1 MPLFL
6 FSIFGETDAKT
17 SFQMS
22 KLDDREN
29 PSHAKENFVSR
40 PERTERQSL
49 HDRPEGFTELTSEKS
64 TFTDETVSE
73 PFANEIKLESVY
85 LAEAYAMVAF
95 LVTASDLK
103 KALKSLAENIL
114 WDGVGSTTKRR
125 KTNISEIIESAGCKK
140 KPFGLK
146 VCQLFDFVLYLKT
159 KATELQ
165 LESIAEIKEAK
176 DACLSISENVENIN
190 LPFIWLE
197 HCPAPSTKDVLSN
210 LREYQSILKKL
221 RCEEAVCRVGE
232 AIDTCERLLLEKSPV
247 NEWSEHAQSDIKEN
261 HPFRVSVCMARL
273 AVFFQV
279 HHFVAQYMLEFCRDT
294 SAALSRRFAEFLR
307 TTSLEDDQISLDSI
321 LYFLEHNTSIH
332 TDKVPEIRFDMTAL
346 TLKKNLE
353 SLRALL
359 GPTGNH
365 HNQTFHEILKNLD
378 QLLSSERE
386 NVSELSAIVVPSYL
400 EPVKSR
406 LLHHWIAP
414 NSERLVGRQRELGR
428 ICDLLEKRVGSVLIS
443 GPSGIGKSNL
453 AREAAFRLRNA
464 WPIQFVLDMSTEFSH
479 ALSLSHVIS
488 HCGLPNYDRETESVL
503 DAFEAYLKKHKLRL
517 LLVFE
522 NLDTLEP
529 GAPCDILRYT
539 KMENLAL
546 IFAVRTMET
555 DVKVLHHVKD
565 LVKVAI
571 ELPCLSWEECIK
583 AFEEGTH
590 GDCEQ
595 ASSISEKEMAST
607 SKIEDAQLS
616 KAASTSSPIDREVTE
631 NQQDEMK
638 CWLADLTDGFPAAV
652 GLAQKLFHNFPK
664 KFEEEFD
671 RLLMDSA
678 QLADLKTLVLSSKN
692 TIAFVGMATIAANVA
707 ESLGNVQ
714 DMLYTISLLA
724 WPSFPF
730 SLSPEVFGLDT
741 TEALQNG
748 LRILERTGLITIE
761 EDFGGQCRLQMHTLV
776 SRFVQGRVLAASF
789 DKHCTILSGCIVKIF
804 EHLRGKVDLDHSV
817 RDKIICSALCLR
829 ESFFFERLLRE
840 KAVPSRDLA
849 ICSWFQLSFVLARF
863 VARFC
868 HAASLSPIISL
879 NYAENLLRDGL
890 EGAIYLKRDCLEG
903 KFHLEDDSA
912 EICIEYLWIFDY
924 HCPDGGLL
932 KKKSELLDLMIV
944 ENLLQIEEVKRE
956 AFVDICS
963 HCAAAAR
970 NLGEH
975 TWSSIYLG
983 HAETIAKD
991 TDWFRRF
998 SLKRDQGFTYCYLEQ
1013 FSVAAEKLQS
1023 CVDELE
1029 NFQGPGNVALEF
1041 GRVRVLLMLA
1051 LVQIERGELELALTI
1066 LQTTLNFA
1074 IKLNDLWTWLC
1085 LLPFG
1090 DMRLLTVTSDEF
1102 CRRYLLSGLQLA
1114 EETWGKNNRQYW
1126 FTIDRLA
1133 VLEQAAGDLE
1143 KAAELHQQIPPE
1155 YHRCKW
1161 KVEGVTLKFSSPPQT
1176 CEKSRK
1182 KKKKKK
1188 KGKSRRPSSD

>member
-1 MPLFL
+1 ML
-6 FSIFGETDAKT
+6 
-17 SFQMS
+17 
-22 KLDDREN
+22 KLDDKEN
-29 PSHAKENFVSR
+29 PSQAKENFVRR

-49 HDRPEGFTELTSEKS
+49 HDRPGRFTELTSEKS
-64 TFTDETVSE
+64 TFTHVTVSQ

-103 KALKSLAENIL
+103 KALKRLAENIL
-114 WDGVGSTTKRR
+114 GGGVGSTTRRR
-125 KTNISEIIESAGCKK
+125 KKDISEIIKSAGGKK
-140 KPFGLK
+140 KPFGLT

-159 KATELQ
+159 KATEVQ

-176 DACLSISENVENIN
+176 DACLSICENVENIN

-221 RCEEAVCRVGE
+221 RCEEAVCQVGE
-232 AIDTCERLLLEKSPV
+232 AILSCERLLWEKSPV
-247 NEWSEHAQSDIKEN
+247 NQWIAHAQSDVKEN
-261 HPFRVSVCMARL
+261 HPVRVSVCMARS

-279 HHFVAQYMLEFCRDT
+279 HHFVAQYMFAFCRDS

-307 TTSLEDDQISLDSI
+307 TTSLEDDHISLE
-321 LYFLEHNTSIH
+321 LLLNFLKQNTSIH
-332 TDKVPEIRFDMTAL
+332 TDKVPEFRFDMTAP
-346 TLKKNLE
+346 TPIKNLE

-359 GPTGNH
+359 GPTGKDH
-365 HNQTFHEILKNLD
+365 DKIFHEILKNLD

-386 NVSELSAIVVPSYL
+386 NVSELCAIVVPSYL

-414 NSERLVGRQRELGR
+414 NSERLVGRQRELAR

-443 GPSGIGKSNL
+443 GPSGIGKSTL

-479 ALSLSHVIS
+479 ALSLSHVMS
-488 HCGLPNYDRETESVL
+488 HCGLPNDHSETESVL
-503 DAFEAYLKKHKLRL
+503 DTFEAYLKKSKLRL

-522 NLDTLEP
+522 NLHTLES
-529 GAPCDILRYT
+529 GAPCDIFRYT

-546 IFAVRTMET
+546 IFVIRTMET

-565 LVKVAI
+565 LVKVDI

-583 AFEEGTH
+583 VFEEETH

-595 ASSISEKEMAST
+595 ASSISEKEMASR
-607 SKIEDAQLS
+607 SKIEGAQLS
-616 KAASTSSPIDREVTE
+616 KAASTSFPIDR
-631 NQQDEMK
+631 QQDEMK

-652 GLAQKLFHNFPK
+652 CLAQKVFCNFPK
-664 KFEEEFD
+664 EFEEEFD
-671 RLLMDSA
+671 RLLVDSA

-714 DMLYTISLLA
+714 HMLYTISLLS

-761 EDFGGQCRLQMHTLV
+761 EDFGGQCRLQMHALV
-776 SRFVQGRVLAASF
+776 SRFVQGRFLAASL
-789 DKHCTILSGCIVKIF
+789 DKHCTILYGCIDKIF
-804 EHLRGKVDLDHSV
+804 EHFCGNVDLDHSV

-829 ESFFFERLLRE
+829 ESLFFERLLRE
-840 KAVPSRDLA
+840 KAVPSRYLA
-849 ICSWFQLSFVLARF
+849 IFFWSQLSFVLARF

-912 EICIEYLWIFDY
+912 EICIEYLIIFDC

-932 KKKSELLDLMIV
+932 KRKSELLDLMIV

-970 NLGEH
+970 KLGEN

-983 HAETIAKD
+983 HAETIARD

-998 SLKRDQGFTYCYLEQ
+998 SLKQYQGITYFHLEQ
-1013 FSVAAEKLQS
+1013 FSFAAEKLQS

-1029 NFQGPGNVALEF
+1029 NFEGPGNVALENERI
-1041 GRVRVLLMLA
+1041 GVLRMLA
-1051 LVQIERGELELALTI
+1051 LAQIERGELELALTI
-1066 LQTTLNFA
+1066 LQTALKFA
-1074 IKLNDLWTWLC
+1074 TKLNDLWTWLC

-1090 DMRLLTVTSDEF
+1090 DTRLLTVTSDEV
-1102 CRRYLLSGLQLA
+1102 CRNSLLSGLQLA
-1114 EETWGKNNRQYW
+1114 EETWGKDNSQYW
-1126 FTIDRLA
+1126 FTVDRLA
-1133 VLEQAAGDLE
+1133 ALEQAAGDLE
-1143 KAAELHQQIPPE
+1143 KAAKLHQQIPPE

-1161 KVEGVTLKFSSPPQT
+1161 EVGGVTLRFSSPLQAS
-1176 CEKSRK
+1176 EKSRKRK
-1182 KKKKKK
+1182 KKKKKD
-1188 KGKSRRPSSD
+1188 KSRDKKETSSADEMSLQ

>member
-1 MPLFL
+1 
-6 FSIFGETDAKT
+6 
-17 SFQMS
+17 MS

-29 PSHAKENFVSR
+29 PSHAKENFVRR

-49 HDRPEGFTELTSEKS
+49 HDRRGGFTELTSEKS
-64 TFTDETVSE
+64 TFTDETVSQ

-103 KALKSLAENIL
+103 KALKRLAENIL
-114 WDGVGSTTKRR
+114 EDGVRSTTKRR
-125 KTNISEIIESAGCKK
+125 KKNISEIIKSVGGKK

-159 KATELQ
+159 KATEVQ
-165 LESIAEIKEAK
+165 LESIVEIKEAK
-176 DACLSISENVENIN
+176 DACLSICENVENIN
-190 LPFIWLE
+190 LPLIWLE

-221 RCEEAVCRVGE
+221 RCEEAVCQVGK
-232 AIDTCERLLLEKSPV
+232 AILSCERLLSEKSVV
-247 NEWSEHAQSDIKEN
+247 NEWSVHAQSDVKEN
-261 HPFRVSVCMARL
+261 HPFRVSACMARS

-279 HHFVAQYMLEFCRDT
+279 HHFVAQYMFAFCRDS

-307 TTSLEDDQISLDSI
+307 TTSLEDDEIGPDSI

-332 TDKVPEIRFDMTAL
+332 IDKVPKIRFDMTAS
-346 TLKKNLE
+346 TLIKNLE

-414 NSERLVGRQRELGR
+414 NSERLVGRRRELAR

-443 GPSGIGKSNL
+443 GPSGIGKSTL

-464 WPIQFVLDMSTEFSH
+464 WPIQFILDMSTEFSH
-479 ALSLSHVIS
+479 ALSLSHLMS
-488 HCGLPNYDRETESVL
+488 HCGLPICHTESVL
-503 DAFEAYLKKHKLRL
+503 DTFEAYLKKSKLRL

-522 NLDTLEP
+522 NLHTLEP
-529 GAPCDILRYT
+529 GAPCDIFRYT

-546 IFAVRTMET
+546 IFVIRTMET
-555 DVKVLHHVKD
+555 DIKILHRVKE

-595 ASSISEKEMAST
+595 ASSISEKEMASR

-616 KAASTSSPIDREVTE
+616 KTDSTSFPIDREVTE
-631 NQQDEMK
+631 HQQDEMK

-652 GLAQKLFHNFPK
+652 GLAQKLFCNFPK
-664 KFEEEFD
+664 EFEEEFD

-730 SLSPEVFGLDT
+730 CLSPEVFGLDT

-761 EDFGGQCRLQMHTLV
+761 EDFGGQCRLQMHALV

-804 EHLRGKVDLDHSV
+804 EHLCGKVDLDHSV

-840 KAVPSRDLA
+840 KAVPSRYLP
-849 ICSWFQLSFVLARF
+849 ICSWLQLSFVLAKF

-890 EGAIYLKRDCLEG
+890 EGAIFLKTDCLEG

-912 EICIEYLWIFDY
+912 EICIEYLIYFDC
-924 HCPDGGLL
+924 HCQDGGLL
-932 KKKSELLDLMIV
+932 KRKSELLDLMIV
-944 ENLLQIEEVKRE
+944 ENLLRSEEVKRE

-970 NLGEH
+970 KLGEN

-983 HAETIAKD
+983 HAETIARD

-998 SLKRDQGFTYCYLEQ
+998 SLKQYQGITYFQLEQ
-1013 FSVAAEKLQS
+1013 FSFAAEKLES

-1029 NFQGPGNVALEF
+1029 NFEGPGNVALENERI
-1041 GRVRVLLMLA
+1041 GVLRMLA
-1051 LVQIERGELELALTI
+1051 LAQIECGELELALTI
-1066 LQTTLNFA
+1066 LQTALNFA
-1074 IKLNDLWTWLC
+1074 TKLNDLWTWLC

-1090 DMRLLTVTSDEF
+1090 DTRLLTVTSDEV
-1102 CRRYLLSGLQLA
+1102 CRNSLLSGLQLA
-1114 EETWGKNNRQYW
+1114 EETWGKDHSQYW
-1126 FTIDRLA
+1126 FTVDRLA
-1133 VLEQAAGDLE
+1133 ALEQAAGDFE
-1143 KAAELHQQIPPE
+1143 KAAKLQQQIPPE

-1161 KVEGVTLKFSSPPQT
+1161 EVGGVTLRFSSPPQAS
-1176 CEKSRK
+1176 EKSRK
-1182 KKKKKK
+1182 RKNKKKKD
-1188 KGKSRRPSSD
+1188 KSRDKKETSSADDMSLQ